1 MPIGTV
7 LIESLLRLLLDMQA
21 SGSGRPGEVR
31 RQGNEE
37 VVHRLQYIDLCQ

>member
-7 LIESLLRLLLDMQA
+7 LIESLLRLLLGMQA

-31 RQGNEE
+31 CQGMN
-37 VVHRLQYIDLCQ
+37 RSAAFNI